1 MQISD
6 SLAREIAPLEA
17 ELERAAQAGRDQDV
31 MAILARILAIAPTHA
46 PALAAVGQRSFR
58 QGDMQ
63 TAREAFQRL
72 VEVRATTRRSGSTW
86 RSPAGAWKTS
96 RESRMRSSGR

>member
-63 TAREAFQRL
+63 SAREAFSAWWRSG
-72 VEVRATTRRSGSTW
+72 ATTRRSGSTL
-86 RSPAGAWKTS
+86 RSPAEAWTTS
-96 RESRMRSSGR
+96 RESRMR